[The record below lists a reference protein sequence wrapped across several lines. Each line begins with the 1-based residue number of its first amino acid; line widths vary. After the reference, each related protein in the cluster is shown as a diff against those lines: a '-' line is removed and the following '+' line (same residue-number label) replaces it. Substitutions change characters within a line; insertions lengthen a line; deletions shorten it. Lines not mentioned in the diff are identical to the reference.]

1 MTFHLTAESTMIEIV
16 LEAFDQLGGGA
27 KLGNVY
33 PVVESLFRELGRE
46 IPARLDEQVRQTI
59 YLYCSG
65 SPNFSTN
72 KALFESIGYGEYRV
86 HRPTLDELA

>member
-16 LEAFDQLGGGA
+16 LEAFDQLGGKA

-59 YLYCSG
+59 YLHCTG
-65 SPNFSTN
+65 SPNFLTN
-72 KALFESIGYGEYRV
+72 NALFESVGYGEYRV